1 MHTPPPYA
9 ILLPLQPAAC
19 STRSPERQEIM
30 RTSFV
35 YTIDAV
41 DREPAAIALAVLVR
55 PAGTRWRI
63 EPIYHDATLRPLGE
77 IGCLYTPAFSADAL
91 LDAAL
96 VFYPAAFAT
105 CPALAGVR
113 AALTG
118 AVELDLTATPPFG
131 WQALR
136 AEARW
141 RFRTLCFRQAAVPVK

>member
-1 MHTPPPYA
+1 
-9 ILLPLQPAAC
+9 
-19 STRSPERQEIM
+19 M

-41 DREPAAIALAVLVR
+41 DCESGAIALAVLVR
-55 PAGTRWRI
+55 AAGTRWRI
-63 EPIYHDATLRPLGE
+63 EPIYHDRTLRPLGE
-77 IGCLYTPAFSADAL
+77 IDCLYTPAFSADAL

-96 VFYPAAFAT
+96 VFYPAAFVT

-118 AVELDLTATPPFG
+118 AGTLDLTQAPPFG

-141 RFRTLCFRQAAVPVK
+141 RFRTLRFRQAAAPVK